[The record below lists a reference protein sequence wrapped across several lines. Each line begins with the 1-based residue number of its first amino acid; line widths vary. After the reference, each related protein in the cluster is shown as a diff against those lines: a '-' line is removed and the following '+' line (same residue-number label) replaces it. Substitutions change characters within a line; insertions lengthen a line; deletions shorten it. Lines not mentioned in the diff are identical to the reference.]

1 MNVVNPLEVLIE
13 EVVENL
19 KTPQDPYKYHAP
31 VVKTTDG
38 YTIHITDDV
47 VEPAEYARIVDVL
60 RNAKDTDTIIVYV
73 TTYGG
78 YSDTADLLRQSII
91 KSPATVIGRAAG
103 TVASAG
109 TIIFIACDEYEITP
123 TTTFLF
129 HEGSGGTGPVK
140 HSDAQAAIDFT
151 KKHLP
156 DVFKT
161 AYGELLTPKE
171 YKELSQGKE
180 LFLSGRAVTE
190 RLLKLGKTII

>member
-1 MNVVNPLEVLIE
+1 MQVPLTEIIE
-13 EVVENL
+13 DVIEDLRTRN
-19 KTPQDPYKYHAP
+19 DPYKYHAP
-31 VVKTTDG
+31 VVKTDSG
-38 YTIHITDDV
+38 YTIHITDDI
-47 VEPAEYARIVDVL
+47 VEPAEYSRIVDTL
-60 RNAKDTDTIIVYV
+60 RNAKDTDTVIIHV

-78 YSDTADLLRQSII
+78 YADTADLLRQSII

-109 TIIFIACDEYEITP
+109 TIIFIACDQYEITP

-190 RLLKLGKTII
+190 RLLKLGKTVI

>member
-1 MNVVNPLEVLIE
+1 MATPLDVL
-13 EVVENL
+13 VEHVL
-19 KTPQDPYKYHAP
+19 EDKLGAADVYKQYAP
-31 VVKTTDG
+31 VIKTDTG
-38 YTIHITDDV
+38 YIIHLNDDI
-47 VEPAEYARIVDVL
+47 VEPSEYSRVVDTL
-60 RNAKDTDTIIVYV
+60 RNAKSSDVIVLYV

-78 YSDTADLLRQSII
+78 YADTADLLRQSII

-129 HEGSGGTGPVK
+129 HEGSGGTGAVK
-140 HSDAQAAIDFT
+140 HSDAQAAINFT

-171 YKELSQGKE
+171 YKDISNGTE
-180 LFLSGRAVTE
+180 LFLSGRTVTD
-190 RLLKLGKTII
+190 RLLKLGKTVS

>member
-1 MNVVNPLEVLIE
+1 MSTPFDVIIETVLEDKLGGADV
-13 EVVENL
+13 
-19 KTPQDPYKYHAP
+19 YKQYAP
-31 VVKTTDG
+31 VVKTDTG
-38 YTIHITDDV
+38 YTIHITDDI
-47 VEPAEYARIVDVL
+47 VEPSEYARVVDAL
-60 RNAKDTDTIIVYV
+60 RNAKETDVVVLYV

-91 KSPATVIGRAAG
+91 KSPAKVIGRAAG

-129 HEGSGGTGPVK
+129 HEGSGGTGSVK
-140 HSDAQAAIDFT
+140 HSDAQAAINFT

-171 YKELSQGKE
+171 YKDISNGTE
-180 LFLSGRAVTE
+180 LFLSGRTVTE
-190 RLLKLGKTII
+190 RLVKLGKTVN